1 MAFQLIVDS
10 FPMSLV
16 GPPYSLFF
24 SSLLDSVFADEN
36 GSRNVTQ
43 AQLAKT
49 FRFLDLPPEMR
60 NKICKYALVPDKN
73 NRLRFMPGK
82 SGNEGNRFQVIT
94 HGLAYEAQWGR
105 RDRRYRQL
113 YIALPLTQEMSTEIA
128 LAHTNRQL
136 YYSDAL
142 SIFYGYT
149 RFHFAT
155 LKEIRTFI
163 ANVPVH
169 CRNKIRDISFRYSN
183 RHRRDAQVALFEL
196 VKHLTSLKK
205 VTIIFHQREWRQ
217 KKNGVRKYGG
227 RVKYEGV
234 RLLLLLDN
242 LKELRLEGD
251 AGRLAAYFAKNM
263 TSEDCRFKIINSGRR
278 VRCRNGVVF
287 TVRGTAQTKSRRAQA
302 SKTGDLHA

>member
-1 MAFQLIVDS
+1 MAFQIAPDS
-10 FPMSLV
+10 FRPPSPM
-16 GPPYSLFF
+16 GPLYSLPLP
-24 SSLLDSVFADEN
+24 SPVSADEN

-43 AQLAKT
+43 AQLANV
-49 FRFLDLPPEMR
+49 FRFQDLPPEMR
-60 NKICKYALVPDKN
+60 NEICKHALVPEN
-73 NRLRFMPGK
+73 NHRLRFMPGT
-82 SGNEGNRFQVIT
+82 SGSEGNRFQVIT

-105 RDRRYRQL
+105 RDRHYRQL
-113 YIALPLTQEMSTEIA
+113 YTALPLTQEMSTEIA

-149 RFHFAT
+149 RFHFDT

-205 VTIIFHQREWRQ
+205 ITIIFHEEEWRQ
-217 KKNGVRKYGG
+217 VKNGVRKYDG

-234 RLLLLLDN
+234 RLLLLLKRV
-242 LKELRLEGD
+242 KELRLEGD
-251 AGRLAAYFAKNM
+251 ADRLATYFAENM
-263 TSEDCRFKIINSGRR
+263 TSKDKGFKIINSGRR
-278 VRCRNGVVF
+278 VWMRNGVAV
-287 TVRGTAQTKSRRAQA
+287 TAPGTAQTKSQRAEA
-302 SKTGDLHA
+302 SKDGDMHA